1 MPVLPGRVAPRR
13 APPARDF
20 LAGHYRAVRCAAR
33 SPAAH
38 ATTGVDVAPSAA
50 AKGAGSEH
58 VAGREVPGASGRLLE
73 VWVKVRKGCGLRVGS
88 EVRGGCARL
97 LFSLRAD
104 RSSSSSSSSL
114 TMPPGWRHGSVHD
127 AQHIGSV
134 DKPRERWAGARRQGR
149 GSRGTW
155 LRWRELC
162 VLESNAGHC
171 ELQISGGMR
180 VITRH
185 SSSEIGRDA
194 MALVSGKQGSWR
206 PSRCQRGA
214 DTCRSARARS
224 RRQGSR
230 SAAVGSAADG
240 GAPI

>member
-1 MPVLPGRVAPRR
+1 LSSAFVSASAVLAALWPTPQ
-13 APPARDF
+13 
-20 LAGHYRAVRCAAR
+20 AV
-33 SPAAH
+33 
-38 ATTGVDVAPSAA
+38 
-50 AKGAGSEH
+50 
-58 VAGREVPGASGRLLE
+58 
-73 VWVKVRKGCGLRVGS
+73 
-88 EVRGGCARL
+88 
-97 LFSLRAD
+97 
-104 RSSSSSSSSL
+104 
-114 TMPPGWRHGSVHD
+114 GWRHGSVHD

-185 SSSEIGRDA
+185 SSPEIGRDA

-214 DTCRSARARS
+214 DTCRWARAL
-224 RRQGSR
+224 
-230 SAAVGSAADG
+230 VGSHRHVPMG
-240 GAPI
+240 TIGAVVPIVGCALVPIRWEHRSDPSAGYNES

>member
-1 MPVLPGRVAPRR
+1 MSSAFVSASAVLAALWPTPQ
-13 APPARDF
+13 
-20 LAGHYRAVRCAAR
+20 AV
-33 SPAAH
+33 
-38 ATTGVDVAPSAA
+38 
-50 AKGAGSEH
+50 
-58 VAGREVPGASGRLLE
+58 
-73 VWVKVRKGCGLRVGS
+73 
-88 EVRGGCARL
+88 
-97 LFSLRAD
+97 
-104 RSSSSSSSSL
+104 
-114 TMPPGWRHGSVHD
+114 GWRHGSVHD

-185 SSSEIGRDA
+185 SSPEIGRDA

-214 DTCRSARARS
+214 DTCRS
-224 RRQGSR
+224 GT
-230 SAAVGSAADG
+230 SAQPTADG
-240 GAPI
+240 STDLIRVQAIMRVRQWSQRKNLLKWLKQKIC

>member
-1 MPVLPGRVAPRR
+1 LSSAFVSASAVLAALWPTPQ
-13 APPARDF
+13 
-20 LAGHYRAVRCAAR
+20 AV
-33 SPAAH
+33 
-38 ATTGVDVAPSAA
+38 
-50 AKGAGSEH
+50 
-58 VAGREVPGASGRLLE
+58 
-73 VWVKVRKGCGLRVGS
+73 
-88 EVRGGCARL
+88 
-97 LFSLRAD
+97 
-104 RSSSSSSSSL
+104 
-114 TMPPGWRHGSVHD
+114 GWRHGSVHD

-185 SSSEIGRDA
+185 SSPEIGRDA

-214 DTCRSARARS
+214 DTCRSAWHS
-224 RRQGSR
+224 RRRGR
-230 SAAVGSAADG
+230 GTSAQPTADG
-240 GAPI
+240 STDLIRVQAIMRVRQWSQRKNLLKWLKQKIC

>member
-1 MPVLPGRVAPRR
+1 MSSAFVSASAVLAALWPTPQ
-13 APPARDF
+13 
-20 LAGHYRAVRCAAR
+20 AV
-33 SPAAH
+33 
-38 ATTGVDVAPSAA
+38 
-50 AKGAGSEH
+50 
-58 VAGREVPGASGRLLE
+58 
-73 VWVKVRKGCGLRVGS
+73 
-88 EVRGGCARL
+88 
-97 LFSLRAD
+97 
-104 RSSSSSSSSL
+104 
-114 TMPPGWRHGSVHD
+114 GWRHGSVHD

-155 LRWRELC
+155 LRWRVGGRWRELC

-214 DTCRSARARS
+214 DTCRSHER
-224 RRQGSR
+224 
-230 SAAVGSAADG
+230 AADG
-240 GAPI
+240 RWEHRSDPSAGYNES